1 MDSLAGKAQLR
12 ISSGDIGVPEEVLE
26 RLQDVAVVSAAAP
39 VVEAVVDTGLP
50 GQGKLLIL
58 AVDMTGDRSLR
69 DYEVV
74 NISSLFAL
82 FIGMFIIYN
91 SFVIAVTERRPEIGI
106 LRALGATRGQIRTL
120 FLMESAVAGLIGSVL
135 GVAVGL
141 SFARSLTGLTG
152 QMIEGMLGVSQNA
165 QEVILD
171 PRFLAFAFFLGIFT
185 RMLGVHPCVERGQ
198 SRASAGASKKV
209 STRCSRRVKTGSA
222 AWRCPLR
229 QALSFAWRSLATV
242 PCFTSAICSS
252 LHRACS

>member
-120 FLMESAVAGLIGSVL
+120 FLMESAVAGLIVL

-198 SRASAGASKKV
+198 SRASAGASK
-209 STRCSRRVKTGSA
+209 R
-222 AWRCPLR
+222 
-229 QALSFAWRSLATV
+229 
-242 PCFTSAICSS
+242 
-252 LHRACS
+252 